1 MVMVNRSPHQ
11 TNQTIAR
18 NGMRPFGARLAVPRL
33 AAIVTSL
40 ILSMSVGADVAL
52 GVVGGKTISI
62 TAAPWTVAVW
72 EPTYPGHPRYVACT
86 GVIIDPLHILTA
98 GHCVMVGNS
107 AKPLSVSGFRI
118 EAGVSDFRHPNVS
131 DHPQI
136 RTVSAVQ
143 AMPGYIAASKLTV
156 SDYLDVVG
164 HDLAVLT
171 LSRPLSLRG
180 EDARA
185 AYLPGANT
193 LLPAS
198 TVRLVMAGFGNE
210 TPKTQNGTLNQ
221 VTKATVREN
230 CSSNQVLCLFSTTDT
245 CWGDSGSGAVESAP
259 RPIVVGIMS
268 EDLDICRP
276 GVDYYVSLIAP
287 AALRFI
293 RASRQG
299 IEGPRTA
306 STPRF
311 GDHLED
317 HVGGTERFITAGA

>member
-1 MVMVNRSPHQ
+1 MRAGDQQGRVSMVVVNRSPHQ
-11 TNQTIAR
+11 TNQATAR
-18 NGMRPFGARLAVPRL
+18 NRMRPFGARLAVARL
-33 AAIVTSL
+33 ASLVTLVIVA
-40 ILSMSVGADVAL
+40 MSVGADVAL
-52 GVVGGKTISI
+52 GVVGGKAISI

-98 GHCVMVGNS
+98 GHCVMIGNS

-118 EAGVSDFRHPNVS
+118 EAGVSDFRDPRVS
-131 DHPQI
+131 DHPQF
-136 RTVSAVQ
+136 RAVSAVR
-143 AMPGYIAASKLTV
+143 AMPGYIPAGKLTA

-171 LSRPLSLRG
+171 LSRPLSLSG
-180 EDARA
+180 DDARA
-185 AYLPGANT
+185 AYLPSGNT
-193 LLPAS
+193 LLPTS
-198 TVRLVMAGFGNE
+198 TVRLVIAGFGNE

-221 VTKATVREN
+221 VAKATVRED
-230 CSSNQVLCLFSTTDT
+230 CSTNQVLCLFSTTDT

-268 EDLDICRP
+268 EDLEICRP

-293 RASRQG
+293 RASR
-299 IEGPRTA
+299 
-306 STPRF
+306 
-311 GDHLED
+311 
-317 HVGGTERFITAGA
+317 